1 MDVLLVDSVP
11 LVRHLAAE
19 MLEDAG
25 LALAEARDA
34 ATALAAVTASGTVP
48 GVLVV
53 ALRPAPGGVR
63 GCGAEARALAEEIG
77 RRCGGTAPPPLLYTG
92 ESRILLGDDTP
103 GPERRFLEEPYG
115 PAELVRAVLDLLG
128 RPVAAPWLLRRARR
142 RDPVG

>member
-53 ALRPAPGGVR
+53 ALRPAPRGVR
-63 GCGAEARALAEEIG
+63 DCDAQARFLAEENG
-77 RRCGGTAPPPLLYTG
+77 RR
-92 ESRILLGDDTP
+92 
-103 GPERRFLEEPYG
+103 
-115 PAELVRAVLDLLG
+115 
-128 RPVAAPWLLRRARR
+128 
-142 RDPVG
+142 